1 MPPIH
6 VLYFHIGK
14 TLYMN
19 RGYKYMQIHFSEA
32 LNFSDSKKD
41 LLSTLIAKRVILL
54 IGERKA
60 NKINNIYFSDTV
72 SHAQKKTS
80 TASISSDEVITNW
93 SGGEMDIYCDS
104 YVLNKLLHQGS
115 GHLLFDHAII
125 AISNSIPLN

>member
-1 MPPIH
+1 
-6 VLYFHIGK
+6 
-14 TLYMN
+14 MN

-72 SHAQKKTS
+72 SHTEKKAS
-80 TASISSDEVITNW
+80 TASISSDEVTTNW
-93 SGGEMDIYCDS
+93 FGGEMDIYCDS
-104 YVLNKLLHQGS
+104 CVLNKLLHQGS

>member
-1 MPPIH
+1 
-6 VLYFHIGK
+6 
-14 TLYMN
+14 
-19 RGYKYMQIHFSEA
+19 MQIHFSEA

-60 NKINNIYFSDTV
+60 NKISNIYFSDTV
-72 SHAQKKTS
+72 SYPAKKTS
-80 TASISSDEVITNW
+80 TASISSDKVITNW
-93 SGGEMDIYCDS
+93 SGGEMDIYCDL
-104 YVLNKLLHQGS
+104 YVLNKLLHQGF

>member
-1 MPPIH
+1 
-6 VLYFHIGK
+6 
-14 TLYMN
+14 
-19 RGYKYMQIHFSEA
+19 MQIHFSEA

-72 SHAQKKTS
+72 SHTEKKAS
-80 TASISSDEVITNW
+80 TASISSAEVTTNW
-93 SGGEMDIYCDS
+93 FGGEMDIYCDS
-104 YVLNKLLHQGS
+104 CVLNKLLHQGS